1 MRLAG
6 AALGFQIPEERE
18 RLTAARL
25 RERFHEIYCQPYEV
39 DLAPGD
45 VGFATAS
52 GPLAPQAR
60 FPERGAV
67 RLVLGPE
74 AGMGEAALLELLR
87 GRIERR
93 FRPERGGES

>member
-93 FRPERGGES
+93 FRPERDGEG